1 MNFFIFLIF
10 RSPPV
15 KLSCGEWLY
24 QFLEWRDFPLH
35 TSIIHNTSSLST
47 NIFHGIA
54 CFCHFFQRPPS
65 RLDPAC
71 AFFAAVIPAGMGFPR
86 SVFHSLLLFYHF
98 LIFSA
103 IGFPD
108 AGMAC
113 PPGVPTM
120 VIVHKNWPHFFAPAS
135 RKVMSTKPKKPLP
148 FSGVLIIMK
157 LVRRS
162 HHPGMGGLLQ

>member
-1 MNFFIFLIF
+1 ME
-10 RSPPV
+10 SPV
-15 KLSCGEWLY
+15 FVNS
-24 QFLEWRDFPLH
+24 FNAPL
-35 TSIIHNTSSLST
+35 
-47 NIFHGIA
+47 
-54 CFCHFFQRPPS
+54 S

-113 PPGVPTM
+113 PPGPPTM
-120 VIVHKNWPHFFAPAS
+120 VIVHKNWPQFFAPAS